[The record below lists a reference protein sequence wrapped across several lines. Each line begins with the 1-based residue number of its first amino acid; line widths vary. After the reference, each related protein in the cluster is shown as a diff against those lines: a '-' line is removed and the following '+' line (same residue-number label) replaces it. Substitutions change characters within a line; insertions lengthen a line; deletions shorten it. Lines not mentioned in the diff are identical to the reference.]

1 MHGITLLSIRVGFEH
16 NDERISRL
24 SKGGSYKTRS
34 ISYHKLCLIV
44 YRVMILTFFDLV
56 DYMFSTNLFPEFHPV
71 SD

>member
-1 MHGITLLSIRVGFEH
+1 MVSHYYLYESALNIMT
-16 NDERISRL
+16 ISRL

-56 DYMFSTNLFPEFHPV
+56 DYMFSTNLFPEFHAV